1 MIKILDNI
9 RNFFEPLRKLLNPLG
24 CDEKLMESLKEARNT
39 FGYYEYNGVKYKMT
53 KKQIDLYDD
62 YWILDH
68 FTTSISVVVGAII
81 CSTKLTI
88 IKVLVLAIAIMP
100 LCYINGIILKKIIDL
115 EKNSKAV

>member
-39 FGYYEYNGVKYKMT
+39 FGYYEYNGVKYIMT

-88 IKVLVLAIAIMP
+88 IKVLVLAIAIMS

-115 EKNSKAV
+115 GKNSKAV